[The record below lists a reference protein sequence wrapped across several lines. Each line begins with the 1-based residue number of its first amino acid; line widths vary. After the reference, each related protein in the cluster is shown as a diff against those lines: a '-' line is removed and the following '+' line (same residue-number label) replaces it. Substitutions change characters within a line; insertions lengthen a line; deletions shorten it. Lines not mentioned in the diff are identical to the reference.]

1 MSWSPQ
7 PTLGGQ
13 NWAGNAPLAT
23 ARQLVSSIS
32 SIQSQIS
39 SIIASDVSSVNQST
53 GTVSSLETSQL
64 WNRSSIIVSTPTL
77 ITNALSSQSVLTS
90 SLTSNTANFSTLT
103 LSSIF
108 ANTLSGALTG
118 NVSGN
123 LTGNTNGAV
132 TATSLTATGAIDF
145 RNNSI
150 RQFSGGYTSTGGIAI
165 NSYQNIQVKASTN
178 IALLADRGADIT
190 GTASIDL
197 TAQYGGASRINLSA
211 KSASALAITPTAQ
224 VNITAEGNSTVAPS
238 YVPVGGAVNITAK
251 SGSGEGAPLVGYG
264 QVYITAESFNQTT
277 QPGFIAH
284 SAGANAMYAGTF
296 SPFAG
301 LGQAYGN
308 NYIWGQAGNSFVC
321 SPTTPTFPAVVGSNY
336 FYAAL
341 GALGG
346 YSVQIAGNRMRGGIG
361 TDFIQPFPTLGDLYI
376 QGDQAGNMIQISSV
390 KVLNMSTT
398 GAITG
403 VGNINLSSI
412 NGGPYVSTIPSTV
425 SVVLLNASSLIAST
439 ASISTLTTGT
449 INLSSINGGPYIS
462 TIPSTVSVVLL
473 NASSLIASTGSI
485 STLTTGN
492 INLSTINNLPYTDPA
507 GNAPY
512 LSSFTVSTGTLT
524 ASTITATTFVSTK
537 SLVASTLTTTELTA
551 TLGSISSL
559 TVSSLSAGILTGST
573 IINSIITNNVLT
585 STMTNTGGI
594 IFTTPSTIFDLSK
607 TTTLS
612 SVTATQVAQYR
623 NKILTYEL
631 DATATTELVVTYVA
645 PQSQIF
651 YFQWDQVGTWGGVT
665 NTFLA
670 GQPYIR
676 VNIGVFGTAPESG
689 FIDIYNSNQSTGLD
703 VYYFAPYHTLVALG
717 ATVRFSWVSQ
727 GASIGTWTVTPSPS
741 ISTITTQTNFNI
753 TQGYA
758 DTTIAGSDIVNI
770 NATSLYLNAPLTQAQ
785 RIYATDGYYSTLQT
799 QFISTGVI
807 RVNTISSA
815 SVSVTGDLT
824 ATGTITA
831 PIMSGTFYANAPLV
845 YGTTAMIT
853 PLVSTNLINITS
865 ANPNA
870 PTSVTA
876 FTETITTQLPATS
889 ISSRYNVSE
898 VDYNLSFVRPVY
910 NQTLGTAN
918 VVTIRPD
925 YTLYV
930 NGTYTGVNAISTV
943 INFTPVDN
951 SSIIN
956 ISTFA
961 FNGSF
966 TAQTN
971 NNAIPFTFAGTTGSV
986 LANTYKEFRYIS
998 PTLTT
1003 PSGAK
1008 PSPWLSP
1015 TAAPSQLQVSLGA
1028 NQLYVSTPT
1037 IFFNNKQIQT
1047 FTINCPGTIENNGLY
1062 GKGTGQSVASFNG
1075 QTFRVADY
1083 NCLASIANVNIYG
1096 QVSLAI
1102 NEQAITTSANVDGNW
1117 YIQTTITTATIPNA
1131 THPAF
1136 DFFVGLTMI
1145 PKELGGA
1152 TNFQSPAHLGEE
1164 SWSPMNIPGAI
1175 LSSITASTL
1184 TFEATENI
1192 ALVANVAVPSFVSTG
1207 SIYIAGT
1214 NNTNLLGNITAV
1226 GGYTDVDIDALAGDV
1241 NITATAGDINLSA
1254 NGQINVGPS
1263 IIRGSNTGSMLGN
1276 FQPMKF
1282 VYEPP
1287 TATGQ
1292 SAEFAIQAHPQDAGV
1307 VFNLRYG
1314 VNLAGGY
1321 GYLLCEWPGYIV
1333 VPMKIYGQDIALEG
1347 GETVHINA
1355 NSGNI
1360 TLHATGS
1367 VVTDA
1372 PINMS
1377 NHNINSTNTIQTTT
1391 ITNNPANSDYLTLT
1405 ATSSITLTASNALVF
1420 NSADGNYFNSF
1431 VTLTGTAPLFMNGNG
1446 IYCQNGFITQLAELY
1461 FKQGG
1466 SITSF
1471 QSGGVNY
1478 IDINPPPTT
1487 GSGTGQL
1494 RFYGQKGTLI
1504 FDDNVA
1510 LGGNGSNYVG
1520 MYNQYGFVQIAS
1532 DQNVHIGGGG
1542 GNIGGLNIIY
1552 MYEFTTIRHTGVVGT
1567 GALGLEVRN
1576 NGTRNVTPGDL
1587 QGSIYVHAAVP
1598 NATGE
1603 SGSQITLDVEGN
1615 YGGAIFGGVK
1625 QGWWGFLGLYTNNGS
1640 GTQTERM
1647 RIRADNGYVGINT
1660 TIPYYMLDVIGDTRV
1675 AGNLYANNDVT
1686 VGGTV
1691 TTVKEVISGAS
1702 DIARLILGPSPGP
1715 GNYDYCSLI
1724 QSESNVASNYS
1735 SQLSFWTHPSA
1746 GNYGD
1751 PVRRMTIDAGG
1762 NVVIATG
1769 SLYMSGNTIEMGG
1782 TSSNAAYISGLNHIY
1797 GQPTT
1802 AGGYFGGMIIDYMGG
1817 QFYNGGGND
1826 AGIYCEASSHVLSM
1840 YNTNADIS
1848 IDAHTHGINLYG
1860 AGMNI
1865 NLPTTLQASSYL
1877 DLNSKTVYGAKQ
1889 IGFFYGGTL
1898 STAIPGGHTNADI
1911 TLTGTGGDSAINMVN
1926 GTAEVQVNA
1935 NNDVVI
1941 TPASGKNI
1949 LLNGPVTTVLSSTA
1963 IRQPVIQYGE
1973 TTGSGTSG
1981 SATVTLP
1988 TAYTSSTSYV
1998 VFASMMDTTECKI
2011 SVNRDSSSQITIYWS
2026 QGGSGSHSL
2035 GWNTMGT

>member
-1 MSWSPQ
+1 MSWNPAPILNTANWQ
-7 PTLGGQ
+7 GGTQ
-13 NWAGNAPLAT
+13 LAT
-23 ARQLVSSIS
+23 KRQLVSSIS
-32 SIQSQIS
+32 SLQSQIS
-39 SIIASDVSSVNQST
+39 SISGSTINTSNTST
-53 GTVSSLETSQL
+53 GTISSLQVSQL
-64 WNRSSIIVSTPTL
+64 WNVSSIQVSTPTL
-77 ITNALSSQSVLTS
+77 ITTIISSQSVLTS
-90 SLTSNTANFSTLT
+90 SIT
-103 LSSIF
+103 
-108 ANTLSGALTG
+108 ANTLSGNLTG
-118 NVSGN
+118 NVSG
-123 LTGNTNGAV
+123 TTNGAV
-132 TATSLTATGAIDF
+132 TATSLNATGSIDF
-145 RNNSI
+145 NNNSI

-165 NSYQNIQVKASTN
+165 GSYQNIQVKASTN

-190 GTASIDL
+190 GSAVLDL
-197 TAQYGGASRINLSA
+197 TAQYGGGSQINLTA
-211 KSASALAITPTAQ
+211 KSGSVLAPVPTAQ
-224 VNITAEGNSTVAPS
+224 VNITAQGNTTLAPS
-238 YVPVGGAVNITAK
+238 LAPIGGAVNITANAG
-251 SGSGEGAPLVGYG
+251 SGSGTALVGYG
-264 QVYITAESFNQTT
+264 QIYMTANSFNTTT
-277 QPGFIAH
+277 QPGFIAA

-301 LGQAYGN
+301 LGQVYGN

-403 VGNINLSSI
+403 VGDINLSSI
-412 NGGPYVSTIPSTV
+412 NGGSYVSTIPSTV
-425 SVVLLNASSLIAST
+425 SVVTLNASSLIAST

-449 INLSSINGGPYIS
+449 ITLSSINGGSYLS
-462 TIPSTVSVVLL
+462 TIPSAVSVVTLT
-473 NASSLIASTGSI
+473 ASSLIASTGSI

-492 INLSTINNLPYTDPA
+492 INLSSINNLPYTDPA

-512 LSSFTVSTGTLT
+512 ISSYSVSTGTLT

-537 SLVASTLTTTELTA
+537 SLIASTLTTTQLFA
-551 TLGSISSL
+551 PLGSISSL

-607 TTTLS
+607 TVTLS
-612 SVTATQVAQYR
+612 TISATALAQYR

-631 DATATTELVVTYVA
+631 DGTATTELVVTYVA
-645 PQSQIF
+645 PQSQIY
-651 YFQWDQVGTWGGVT
+651 YFFWDQVGTWGGVT

-670 GQPYIR
+670 GQSYIR
-676 VNIGVFGTAPESG
+676 VNIGIFGTAPETG
-689 FIDIYNSNQSTGLD
+689 FIDIYNSNQSAGLD
-703 VYYFAPYHTLVALG
+703 VYYFTTNHTLVTLG

-741 ISTITTQTNFNI
+741 VSTTTTQTNFTI

-785 RIYATDGYYSTLQT
+785 RIYASDGYYSTLQT
-799 QFISTGVI
+799 EFISTGVL

-831 PIMSGTFYANAPLV
+831 PIMTGTFYANAPIV
-845 YGTTAMIT
+845 YGTTSMVT
-853 PLVSTNLINITS
+853 PLVSTNLINVTS
-865 ANPNA
+865 ANPYV
-870 PTSVTA
+870 PTSVTS
-876 FTETITTQLPATS
+876 FTETITTQLPAPS

-951 SSIIN
+951 SSVLN

-971 NNAIPFTFAGTTGSV
+971 SNAIPFTFAGTSGSV

-998 PTLTT
+998 PSLTT

-1015 TAAPSQLQVSLGA
+1015 TAVPSKLQVSLGA
-1028 NQLYVSTPT
+1028 NQVYVSTPT

-1047 FTINCPGTIENNGLY
+1047 FTMNCPGTIENQGLY
-1062 GKGTGQSVASFNG
+1062 GKGTGQNVASFNG
-1075 QTFRVADY
+1075 QVFPVADY
-1083 NCLASIANVNIYG
+1083 NCLASVSYVNIYG
-1096 QVSLAI
+1096 QLSLAI
-1102 NEQAITTSANVDGNW
+1102 NEQAITTSANGDGNW
-1117 YIQTTITTATIPNA
+1117 YIQTTVTTATIPNA

-1184 TFEATENI
+1184 TFNASENI
-1192 ALVANVAVPSFVSTG
+1192 AMVANVAVPSFVSTG
-1207 SIYIAGT
+1207 SIYIAGSK
-1214 NNTNLLGNITAV
+1214 NTNLLGNITAV
-1226 GGYTDVDIDALAGDV
+1226 GGYTDVDIDALAGAV

-1254 NGQINVGPS
+1254 NGKINVGSS
-1263 IIRGSNTGSMLGN
+1263 IIRGSNSGSMLGN

-1355 NSGNI
+1355 NSGNVTI
-1360 TLHATGS
+1360 TATATTYISSPVTTINSPTINTYGDFYFNGATLHTQTGMIDMGGS
-1367 VVTDA
+1367 GSLYGA
-1372 PINMS
+1372 N
-1377 NHNINSTNTIQTTT
+1377 NIRGKYI
-1391 ITNNPANSDYLTLT
+1391 
-1405 ATSSITLTASNALVF
+1405 
-1420 NSADGNYFNSF
+1420 
-1431 VTLTGTAPLFMNGNG
+1431 TGTAGNTPSYSPVSPLALINGNG
-1446 IYCQNGFITQLAELY
+1446 SGRSQIQLEY
-1461 FKQGG
+1461 WDGGGYTHYISTRHDGG
-1466 SITSF
+1466 SPYGNSIDF
-1471 QSGGVNY
+1471 WIYNY
-1478 IDINPPPTT
+1478 
-1487 GSGTGQL
+1487 
-1494 RFYGQKGTLI
+1494 
-1504 FDDNVA
+1504 
-1510 LGGNGSNYVG
+1510 
-1520 MYNQYGFVQIAS
+1520 
-1532 DQNVHIGGGG
+1532 GGGG
-1542 GNIGGLNIIY
+1542 GGSTTPGTGNTKRFSVTATGASVYGETVTNSLVVGAISILPQTTNGYSIQQIKGGNTYGYLFGDFTLLGDGIHLCYNAYGSNGAWVNPASYQNSRISLGYGSINFYVGDTIGSSTAGPNTLALHINSSGYLGVNTIYPEQPLHVEGNTRINGNLYIGGIHSISGYGGALSFDGNIGLS
-1552 MYEFTTIRHTGVVGT
+1552 GT
-1567 GALGLEVRN
+1567 GSNYNGLYNGDGYIRLNNYQNVELKGAGGHLGGEDQIIVHGLIYSDSRIYTGTSGQGFLHQNGSGFIQTRVDYGVYGGLTMNGYFQVCQTGTTSAIFTVPSDTNGSMRYN
-1576 NGTRNVTPGDL
+1576 NGTGGFGIGTTTPA
-1587 QGSIYVHAAVP
+1587 YR
-1598 NATGE
+1598 
-1603 SGSQITLDVEGN
+1603 LDVNGT
-1615 YGGAIFGGVK
+1615 AK
-1625 QGWWGFLGLYTNNGS
+1625 ATLG
-1640 GTQTERM
+1640 
-1647 RIRADNGYVGINT
+1647 I
-1660 TIPYYMLDVIGDTRV
+1660 V
-1675 AGNLYANNDVT
+1675 AG
-1686 VGGTV
+1686 
-1691 TTVKEVISGAS
+1691 SS
-1702 DIARLILGPSPGP
+1702 DIARLILGPTPGT

-1724 QSESNVASNYS
+1724 QSESYTAGNYGS
-1735 SQLSFWTHPSA
+1735 KLSFWTHPNA

-1751 PVRRMTIDAGG
+1751 PTERMRIEA
-1762 NVVIATG
+1762 N
-1769 SLYMSGNTIEMGG
+1769 GNTIF
-1782 TSSNAAYISGLNHIY
+1782 Y
-1797 GQPTT
+1797 GSAFFNNPITL
-1802 AGGYFGGMIIDYMGG
+1802 
-1817 QFYNGGGND
+1817 
-1826 AGIYCEASSHVLSM
+1826 LS
-1840 YNTNADIS
+1840 
-1848 IDAHTHGINLYG
+1848 
-1860 AGMNI
+1860 
-1865 NLPTTLQASSYL
+1865 SSYL
-1877 DLNSKTVYGAKQ
+1877 DLNGKTVYGTSN
-1889 IGFFYGGTL
+1889 INFYNGGSL
-1898 STAIPGGHTNADI
+1898 SSVIPGGHSNADI
-1911 TLTGTGGDSAINMVN
+1911 ILTGTGGDSAITLTN
-1926 GTAEVQVNA
+1926 GTSEIQMNA
-1935 NNDVVI
+1935 NNDLII
-1941 TPASGKNI
+1941 TPTTGKNI

-1963 IRQPVIQYGE
+1963 ISQPVIQYGE

-1988 TAYTSSTSYV
+1988 VPYTSSTSYV

-2026 QGGSGSHSL
+2026 QGGSGSHKL
-2035 GWNTMGT
+2035 GWNTMGV